1 MIPLA
6 DESGAIFQNSKWE
19 LIFFFL
25 VILPGIHVVGLM
37 RRLARATATTFLF
50 ATMGE

>member
-25 VILPGIHVVGLM
+25 ILPGIHVVGLM
-37 RRLARATATTFLF
+37 RRLVRATTTTFCL